1 MMYHKFIGDREVFSE
16 CKTLHTEE
24 GWISNPTPEQ
34 IAADGWTE
42 YIPPVV
48 PPTPQTE
55 PGYDQIVD
63 AVKRML
69 SSQTAELSD
78 EDALSVAALFPTWA
92 SKLEH
97 IDPETGEEI
106 KATPVEVGERLWFN
120 EKLWTVINPHT
131 PQESWRPDVS
141 PSLFVEV
148 SIEEWPEWVQP
159 KGSTDAYAKGDKVT
173 HGGQHWVSD
182 VDANVWEP
190 GVFGWVLA

>member
-55 PGYDQIVD
+55 PGMADIIQ
-63 AVKRML
+63 AVKKML
-69 SSQTAELSD
+69 SQGAEQLSD
-78 EDALSVAALFPTWA
+78 EDALDVAAVFPTWT
-92 SKLEH
+92 SRLG
-97 IDPETGEEI
+97 T
-106 KATPVEVGERLWFN
+106 EVAAGERLWDDG
-120 EKLWTVINPHT
+120 KLWRVLQPHT
-131 PQESWRPDVS
+131 VQENWRPADA

-148 SIEEWPEWVQP
+148 SIAEIREITDPIPAENP
-159 KGSTDAYAKGDKVT
+159 FMKGEKGRWKGEVYVSQVDNNVWTPDAYQA
-173 HGGQHWVSD
+173 
-182 VDANVWEP
+182 
-190 GVFGWVLA
+190 GWALA